1 MYDNQLQVATEAPFV
16 ISNEPMRK
24 RLEWKRQRIE
34 KELAE
39 VNEAIKMLDEN
50 PLLEKFHDAVMMV
63 RLGCSAEERNVW
75 PGSI

>member
-1 MYDNQLQVATEAPFV
+1 MYDNQLQVAPEAPLV
-16 ISNEPMRK
+16 SINEPMRK

-50 PLLEKFHDAVMMV
+50 PLLEKFHDAVMRV
-63 RLGCSAEERNVW
+63 RLGL
-75 PGSI
+75 